1 MSDNKRRLTYLSDID
16 GLRAI
21 AVLAV
26 VLFHLKIAGFD
37 GGYVGVDIFFVISG
51 FLISGLIR
59 DRVETGNFSFSDFYA
74 RRVSRLLPAVLA
86 TVGVTA
92 IASIFILQP
101 DALGSFAL
109 SAAASVLSAAN
120 FIFYF
125 ESGYWDASAELKPLL
140 HLWSLGVEEQFY
152 LFWPAFIVLLANAPR
167 YAYKWGL
174 SGLFL
179 LSFAACI
186 YYTPIDSAASFY
198 LLPFRVWQFALGA
211 LALEIWRMYPLT
223 EFSRQISRSLGL
235 ALCGISIVTF
245 SENTVFPGWLA
256 FAPSAGA
263 ALVLMSAHETSGSV
277 WLSNRLARW
286 LGRLS
291 YALYLVHWPPIVLY
305 RHYSVTELTPEIT
318 VGLALATLILALVL
332 HYGVERQ
339 FYRRGHNTAT
349 PWRGIPSY
357 TLGGSILLAALLFG
371 LHQNPDQFAYQ
382 RVLLSAEAIQDYKSH
397 RFSLTR
403 HVCRID
409 TVGSNERCPLPDT
422 SAVLFLGNSHEDDG
436 YNITVAALG
445 TDTHRPFIR
454 FGSVNDCRDFEVDG
468 DWASSSNPACQLRL
482 AALRKSLVSTTWHTI
497 IYSARR
503 PYAENKRPLITMLE
517 AIRLEQPRTNI
528 VLIEDYLS
536 THRECASLINEYGSS
551 KACGELENLAGLP
564 GVLDEYRPLE
574 ERANAVSNVKLN
586 KLELLCSGQIPASC
600 PTETPLGHPMSMDE
614 HHLTFEFAQW
624 IGEKL
629 AERNP
634 PWLQTLR
641 HNAEAK
647 ASPSD

>member
-1 MSDNKRRLTYLSDID
+1 M
-16 GLRAI
+16 
-21 AVLAV
+21 
-26 VLFHLKIAGFD
+26 
-37 GGYVGVDIFFVISG
+37 
-51 FLISGLIR
+51 
-59 DRVETGNFSFSDFYA
+59 
-74 RRVSRLLPAVLA
+74 
-86 TVGVTA
+86 GVTA

-109 SAAASVLSAAN
+109 SAAASVFSAAN

-167 YAYKWGL
+167 YAYQWGL

-305 RHYSVTELTPEIT
+305 RHYSLTELTPEIT

-339 FYRRGHNTAT
+339 FYRRGHHVNTAS
-349 PWRGIPSY
+349 PWRGLVRAIPLERVAAISRSCY
-357 TLGGSILLAALLFG
+357 YSALL
-371 LHQNPDQFAYQ
+371 QNPDRFAS
-382 RVLLSAEAIQDYKSH
+382 RTCRAFRRELVEDYKSH
-397 RFSLTR
+397 RFSLSR
-403 HVCRID
+403 LARSACRID
-409 TVGSNERCPLPDT
+409 DRWRLTERCPLILTP
-422 SAVLFLGNSHEDDG
+422 ALF
-436 YNITVAALG
+436 Y
-445 TDTHRPFIR
+445 F
-454 FGSVNDCRDFEVDG
+454 
-468 DWASSSNPACQLRL
+468 
-482 AALRKSLVSTTWHTI
+482 
-497 IYSARR
+497 
-503 PYAENKRPLITMLE
+503 
-517 AIRLEQPRTNI
+517 
-528 VLIEDYLS
+528 
-536 THRECASLINEYGSS
+536 
-551 KACGELENLAGLP
+551 
-564 GVLDEYRPLE
+564 
-574 ERANAVSNVKLN
+574 
-586 KLELLCSGQIPASC
+586 
-600 PTETPLGHPMSMDE
+600 
-614 HHLTFEFAQW
+614 
-624 IGEKL
+624 
-629 AERNP
+629 
-634 PWLQTLR
+634 
-641 HNAEAK
+641 
-647 ASPSD
+647 